1 MKEINLNDIGNFLLR
16 LLSRPKHY
24 YGEVNIK
31 FYNGEIKNIK
41 AEDSF
46 DIQYLKEK
54 TLIIEGDKE
63 MAFLKFGTGN
73 KKDKNSSKILTKVE
87 LDEEQNII
95 KESKIVKEK
104 KEEIKVEK
112 E

>member
-1 MKEINLNDIGNFLLR
+1 MKEINLNDIGNLLLR

-24 YGEVNIK
+24 FGEVNIK

-46 DIQYLKEK
+46 DIEYLKEK
-54 TLIIEGDKE
+54 KLIIEGDTE
-63 MAFLKFGTGN
+63 MFTKYGTGS
-73 KKDKNSSKILTKVE
+73 KKDKNSSKILTNVE

-95 KESKIVKEK
+95 KESKIVKEEK